1 MCSKMSWGLA
11 RLSSVRPFSG
21 SCALRQTQPSHK
33 TSGSDSG
40 TLEPLGLNFTLSP
53 EQQVPVS
60 SRFINFTWC
69 FVHKLLPVIL

>member
-1 MCSKMSWGLA
+1 MYSKMSWGLA

-40 TLEPLGLNFTLSP
+40 TQEPLGLNFTLSP
-53 EQQVPVS
+53 EQQVS
-60 SRFINFTWC
+60 SKFINFT
-69 FVHKLLPVIL
+69 